1 MQMPQFESRT
11 FRLRSRAGLS
21 LQEMLIVLAVF
32 IVLAGLFI
40 LSSREVLSKTRVAR
54 VRQEQKVLAGALYDY
69 QAEMNDFPTE
79 KQGLA
84 DLLVSGRYVS
94 SIPKDPFSKQDKP
107 GYQYYRL
114 PTTGAGRPM
123 VTLLISVGPDG
134 VPDFDPLRL
143 FLDGSGFSAV
153 NGDSADTN
161 FVYPANLIDLG
172 LTLSQ
177 YDPTNGIHSRGDII
191 IRIE

>member
-1 MQMPQFESRT
+1 
-11 FRLRSRAGLS
+11 
-21 LQEMLIVLAVF
+21 MLIVLAVF

-69 QAEMNDFPTE
+69 RGVKNDFPTE

-94 SIPKDPFSKQDKP
+94 SIPKDPFSREDEP
-107 GYQYYRL
+107 AYHYYRL
-114 PTTGAGRPM
+114 PIAGPGRTL

-134 VPDFDPLRL
+134 VLDFDPVRL
-143 FLDGSGFSAV
+143 LLDGAGFSAAGGV
-153 NGDSADTN
+153 SDSSV
-161 FVYPANLIDLG
+161 VYPPKLIDLG
-172 LTLSQ
+172 LIMNQ

-191 IRIE
+191 VRVE